1 MLLFLCAV
9 VGSGLL
15 LGCVALILVCA
26 VRGLLGSVLGRG
38 WGFHRGLGPC
48 LVLVFQW
55 PVLLE
60 WL

>member
-1 MLLFLCAV
+1 MV
-9 VGSGLL
+9 VGNGLL
-15 LGCVALILVCA
+15 LDCVVLALVYV
-26 VRGLLGSVLGRG
+26 VRGLIGSVLGRG